1 MLGFEVS
8 TRGTKLALAGLR
20 DAGVLTVILT
30 WVGREAGASS
40 CATAAKGPV
49 PGLDL
54 HVGGLDSSDPDNEA
68 HLTWL
73 DADDLLAMGDEVVI
87 RFVAADS
94 VDAPRR
100 TVPGR
105 RILRADDGSPA
116 TECSFC
122 GEMRKL
128 DAPHGARRPLGG
140 GLEGADAFIC
150 TRCIVLAE
158 RLFDDALPALCHL
171 TRVAGQ
177 SCSLCGSAHVEEAA
191 QGRGALICRRCV
203 DGVAK

>member
-8 TRGTKLALAGLR
+8 TKGRKLALAGLR

-30 WVGREAGASS
+30 WVGRGTGASS
-40 CATAAKGPV
+40 SAAAAKGPV

-54 HVGGLDSSDPDNEA
+54 HVGGLDSSDPTHEA
-68 HLTWL
+68 HVSWV
-73 DADDLLAMGDEVVI
+73 DADGVFEVGDDVVI
-87 RFVAADS
+87 RVVAVDS

-100 TVPGR
+100 TTPGR
-105 RILRADDGSPA
+105 PMFRADDGSPT

-122 GEMRKL
+122 GKLRKL
-128 DAPHGARRPLGG
+128 DVSHGARRRLVG
-140 GLEGADAFIC
+140 GLEGANAFIC

-171 TRVAGQ
+171 TRTAGQ

-191 QGRGALICRRCV
+191 QGRGALICRKCV
-203 DGVAK
+203 DAVAK